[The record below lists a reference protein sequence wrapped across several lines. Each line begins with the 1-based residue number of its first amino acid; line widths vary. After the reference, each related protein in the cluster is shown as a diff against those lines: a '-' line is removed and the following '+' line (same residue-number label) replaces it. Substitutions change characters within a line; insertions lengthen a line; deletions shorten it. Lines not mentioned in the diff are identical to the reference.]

1 MSAPAPASHPS
12 GVPQLRVVGDTGA
25 EPGWNLDRPLALLAC
40 AGAPL
45 QLTAEEADLVA
56 LTNAAGHYARRIL
69 DPDVEPDDVHPAEYI
84 VEYMMAAHGLN
95 RRAKGDRVAAVESN
109 HRRYLI
115 PFFTE
120 LAFTRPEGKKGIAY
134 LRLPQ
139 LETVPRMLAGDAPLP
154 AATVAAD
161 QFRDRVG
168 LQCLHLNVDD
178 ARHVVTD
185 NALLDAAA
193 LDTGRLPTYPD
204 IRTGEALVRPHDL
217 RAAGLL
223 AERRPR
229 TASQPPP
236 PRTCCET

>member
-1 MSAPAPASHPS
+1 RDRRTRRPPLLRRGPDQGTERAAVGQGQAAHPAVDPDQQTGRRPRRAECPALAGRVVSAPAPASHPS

-84 VEYMMAAHGLN
+84 VEYLMAAHGLN
-95 RRAKGDRVAAVESN
+95 RRTKGARVPAVESN
-109 HRRYLI
+109 LRRYLI

-134 LRLPQ
+134 RRLPQ

-161 QFRDRVG
+161 QFR
-168 LQCLHLNVDD
+168 
-178 ARHVVTD
+178 
-185 NALLDAAA
+185 
-193 LDTGRLPTYPD
+193 
-204 IRTGEALVRPHDL
+204 
-217 RAAGLL
+217 
-223 AERRPR
+223 
-229 TASQPPP
+229 
-236 PRTCCET
+236 